1 MTAPE
6 LLEVSDVSL
15 RFGSIVALQDVSLVV
30 HPGERLGIIGP
41 NGAGKTSLLNC
52 LNGVVRPQQGRMV
65 LDGVDI
71 MGRPGHEYARL
82 GIGRTFQGVSLQPTE
97 TVVEN
102 ILFGADYRMRNGV
115 LEAAL
120 AIGRARS
127 ENRRA
132 RARVAEIVHFL
143 GLDAVA
149 DVRAGSLPWGR
160 QKVVEIGRALAADPK
175 LVLLDEPTSG
185 MSHEEK
191 VQVSICLARMQS
203 EMGLA
208 QILIEHDAGFVSD
221 LCNRVVVLDYGRV
234 IATGTPAE
242 VMSDPQVT
250 AAYLG
255 TPADGTGEAPAGGTA
270 AERRAGGQH
279 AR

>member
-1 MTAPE
+1 MTATE
-6 LLEVSDVSL
+6 LLQVSGVSL
-15 RFGSIVALQDVSLVV
+15 RFGSIVALDDVSLVV
-30 HPGERLGIIGP
+30 HQGERLGIIGP

-52 LNGVVRPQQGRMV
+52 LNGVVRPQRGRIV
-65 LDGVDI
+65 LGGVDI
-71 MGRPGHEYARL
+71 TGRPGHEYARL
-82 GIGRTFQGVSLQPTE
+82 GMGRTFQGVSLQPNQ
-97 TVVEN
+97 TVTEN
-102 ILFGADYRMRNGV
+102 ILFGADYRMRNG
-115 LEAAL
+115 LFESAF

-127 ENRRA
+127 EGRRA
-132 RARVAEIVHFL
+132 RVRVAEIVHFL

-160 QKVVEIGRALAADPK
+160 QKVVEIGRALAAEPK

-185 MSHEEK
+185 MSYDEK

-234 IATGTPAE
+234 IANGTPTE
-242 VMSDPQVT
+242 VMSDPHVT

-255 TPADGTGEAPAGGTA
+255 TPVAAPEDPPAGGTVPA
-270 AERRAGGQH
+270 PDPGGAH
-279 AR
+279 VR